1 MAGIPSFPLFEAS
14 GDLASRVA
22 NPIKAA
28 NAAYCFKGIMASTIF
43 DATADGATL

>member
-1 MAGIPSFPLFEAS
+1 LKLQATWRRGWPT
-14 GDLASRVA
+14 
-22 NPIKAA
+22 PIQAA